1 MEKNFSHVNLTDGH
15 TLKEEVAKSF
25 ATKSRSDVGNRIQ
38 TIQTVASEVPANA
51 SNVQKFLHET
61 SEFIASVG
69 DEFVMIFPYP
79 ETVSDFAKGRIS
91 GKQTLKNAAPVA
103 TGVAL
108 AATAVALFPVV
119 GFIATFFIGFGGK
132 KFFLNEY
139 KSFFDSF
146 YEGDNTELP
155 ETFEAELAEILRGKF
170 LTVYDLEILC
180 EAIGDAIT
188 KDTLKNM
195 YQNGDSAAQK
205 KWARDV
211 INHWLQQVEEQRILV
226 IMPTAE
232 EWQAGLQRVEEMINS
247 GEDINARMEQQR
259 TESLN
264 NRRKVLEGYNLKP
277 YEIAQPVSG
286 IINPMVRTQVEGLRT
301 LGSMQQNEMSYQCLS
316 QEEQTNLDGQIDNL
330 IEQNKNSACELN
342 RLAFDGAMLLASAD
356 KNAKEKAAQG
366 FVGAAHKKYLQ
377 REQP

>member
-1 MEKNFSHVNLTDGH
+1 MEKNFSHVNLTDGY

-108 AATAVALFPVV
+108 AATAVALFPVG

-146 YEGDNTELP
+146 YKGDNTELP

-170 LTVYDLEILC
+170 LTAYEWKILC
-180 EAIGDAIT
+180 EAISDAIT

-195 YQNGDSAAQK
+195 YQNGDLEAQK
-205 KWARDV
+205 NGLLILLSTVCNKSKNKEFWSLCPLPKSGKRDF
-211 INHWLQQVEEQRILV
+211 
-226 IMPTAE
+226 
-232 EWQAGLQRVEEMINS
+232 
-247 GEDINARMEQQR
+247 
-259 TESLN
+259 
-264 NRRKVLEGYNLKP
+264 
-277 YEIAQPVSG
+277 
-286 IINPMVRTQVEGLRT
+286 
-301 LGSMQQNEMSYQCLS
+301 
-316 QEEQTNLDGQIDNL
+316 
-330 IEQNKNSACELN
+330 SAW
-342 RLAFDGAMLLASAD
+342 
-356 KNAKEKAAQG
+356 
-366 FVGAAHKKYLQ
+366 KK
-377 REQP
+377 